1 MAIPAHG
8 AGAECGDGR
17 KPLSQTIADL
27 LASKAGE
34 PLTLNR
40 LLDRME
46 ERGVYLVIIVL
57 CVPFVVPV
65 SLPGLSLVM
74 GGIISILLL
83 GIVFGKRAHFPRFLG
98 DRVFPPT
105 IERRILA
112 GSVSFLRWIEKFV
125 RPRRTQWLS
134 WRIAEI
140 TNALILLI
148 LALLLALPLPSPPFF
163 LSNTFPG
170 CAIIL
175 IAASIMERDG
185 LFIWV
190 GYAAAVFTGLF
201 FCLIGGGVAQLILK
215 CWHALSHSTTA
226 L

>member
-1 MAIPAHG
+1 
-8 AGAECGDGR
+8 
-17 KPLSQTIADL
+17 
-27 LASKAGE
+27 
-34 PLTLNR
+34 
-40 LLDRME
+40 
-46 ERGVYLVIIVL
+46 
-57 CVPFVVPV
+57 
-65 SLPGLSLVM
+65 M

-98 DRVFPPT
+98 DHVFPPT

-112 GSVSFLRWIEKFV
+112 GSVTFLRWIEKFV

-134 WRIAEI
+134 WRIVEI

-185 LFIWV
+185 LLIWV
-190 GYAAAVFTGLF
+190 GYAAAAFTGLF

-215 CWHALSHSTTA
+215 CWHALSHSTNA